1 MINKDEK
8 RRNYMNT
15 EWSLDSLYKGY
26 DDPGFSEDMEKA
38 AKCIEEMNEFSRDL
52 SGDREENLKKILRLF
67 EDQEL
72 LFDRLYS
79 FCGLKSSVNTND
91 MESASYLGKLMALMS
106 NGTKAETV
114 LKKYISET
122 ENVEELAEKDPLFK
136 EYKYYIEKAIDD
148 ARYQLSDEVEEA
160 LAKMNISGGDAWEN
174 LQSSL
179 TSNLKVDYDG
189 KTITLSDVRNLAYD
203 PDPEVRKKA
212 YDAEIASYE
221 KIKEPVAFSLNS
233 IKKETLTFCE
243 LRGFESPLEKTLHQ
257 SRMKKETL
265 DALLEAMEEY
275 MPMLRKYLKYK
286 GRALGHENG
295 IPWYDIFAPMGDSTK
310 KYTIEEAKQYLKDIF
325 DKFNPRMSEVV
336 ETAFSNEWID
346 FYPREGK
353 VGGAFCSGIGPVKEF
368 RVLTNFDGSFS
379 SVDTL
384 AHELGHGYHDVM
396 IQDHRPLN
404 WGYSMPVAETASTFN
419 ENVVMNEALKN
430 ASSDEEKLSILESIL
445 MEVTQIICDIY
456 SRFTFEKSVFDRRN
470 DEFMSADQLCGL
482 MKEAQKKAFGDAV
495 TEETLNPFM
504 WVCKS
509 HYYSSHLSFYNFPY
523 AFGGLF
529 ARGLYLKAVEGRE
542 EFLKKYNRML
552 EMTPVLDVEE
562 AAMVCGIDLTKKEFW
577 LKSLESYTDLIEEYG
592 RLTER

>member
-1 MINKDEK
+1 
-8 RRNYMNT
+8 MNT

-212 YDAEIASYE
+212 YDAE
-221 KIKEPVAFSLNS
+221 K
-233 IKKETLTFCE
+233 
-243 LRGFESPLEKTLHQ
+243 Q
-257 SRMKKETL
+257 
-265 DALLEAMEEY
+265 AM
-275 MPMLRKYLKYK
+275 
-286 GRALGHENG
+286 
-295 IPWYDIFAPMGDSTK
+295 
-310 KYTIEEAKQYLKDIF
+310 
-325 DKFNPRMSEVV
+325 
-336 ETAFSNEWID
+336 
-346 FYPREGK
+346 
-353 VGGAFCSGIGPVKEF
+353 
-368 RVLTNFDGSFS
+368 
-379 SVDTL
+379 
-384 AHELGHGYHDVM
+384 
-396 IQDHRPLN
+396 
-404 WGYSMPVAETASTFN
+404 
-419 ENVVMNEALKN
+419 
-430 ASSDEEKLSILESIL
+430 
-445 MEVTQIICDIY
+445 
-456 SRFTFEKSVFDRRN
+456 RR
-470 DEFMSADQLCGL
+470 
-482 MKEAQKKAFGDAV
+482 
-495 TEETLNPFM
+495 
-504 WVCKS
+504 
-509 HYYSSHLSFYNFPY
+509 
-523 AFGGLF
+523 
-529 ARGLYLKAVEGRE
+529 
-542 EFLKKYNRML
+542 
-552 EMTPVLDVEE
+552 
-562 AAMVCGIDLTKKEFW
+562 
-577 LKSLESYTDLIEEYG
+577 
-592 RLTER
+592 